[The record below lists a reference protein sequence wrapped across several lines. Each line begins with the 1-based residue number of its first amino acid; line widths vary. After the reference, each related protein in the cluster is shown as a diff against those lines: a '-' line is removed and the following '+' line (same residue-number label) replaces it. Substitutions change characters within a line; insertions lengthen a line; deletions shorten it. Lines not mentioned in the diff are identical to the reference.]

1 MPILKNTGHIQ
12 NNFSGFAS
20 RAPRRQHR
28 GQEPKN
34 GSRRQDGR
42 RDEQRA
48 GRTNSEPAGRAAGRQ
63 DERQDERR
71 AGGTGCGRTGDGTN
85 SEPAGRTTGRTA
97 GRDAA
102 GRQDGRQRDEMSRVR
117 GQDSTGAWNAPP
129 PERPFPEQQHPIPH
143 LAGGLRR
150 PHNNAPGH
158 GGSGAKRWRG
168 GRQAGGGP
176 AQRTAGRCNKGSAA
190 GRRGENGRHP
200 GRLRR

>member
-1 MPILKNTGHIQ
+1 MPILKNTGHIR

-20 RAPRRQHR
+20 HAPRRQHR

-71 AGGTGCGRTGDGTN
+71 AGGTSGGTGC
-85 SEPAGRTTGRTA
+85 GRTA
-97 GRDAA
+97 GRQDGKTA
-102 GRQDGRQRDEMSRVR
+102 GRQDGRTAGRQDGMQRDEMSRVR
-117 GQDSTGAWNAPP
+117 RQDSTGAWNAPP
-129 PERPFPEQQHPIPH
+129 PGGSFPEQQPPIPH

-150 PHNNAPGH
+150 PHNNAPDH
-158 GGSGAKRWRG
+158 GKSGAKRWRG